1 MLQQK
6 KQISRALAGTGDG
19 GLQEEEA
26 AEQEQQRGMRS
37 RALQLRAMQDQ
48 QLEEL
53 KLSILAD
60 RRVPPLRSDAPP
72 GTRGQLFS
80 AEPADLTWR
89 ESRSLST
96 WQYRAV
102 HTCLHQ
108 LGLGEPFWVDAGI
121 GTGWRERGCA
131 GKLRLTWKLPK
142 PRWPVVPCAAHRLCC
157 RDLSCPIRD
166 AQTKVCS
173 DTINLCSCASRP
185 ALATVQMW
193 PESSQLSIHLIQ
205 IFQLQDRPVMMMSQA
220 QEVRRKAQL
229 ANEATRDANLVLKA
243 LKAEEKHRER
253 LADQATAGDLQ
264 NPPIGCAG

>member
-108 LGLGEPFWVDAGI
+108 LGLGRAFLGGCRDRNRLEGERLR
-121 GTGWRERGCA
+121 RE
-131 GKLRLTWKLPK
+131 
-142 PRWPVVPCAAHRLCC
+142 AALDMEAAKAQVASGSLCC
-157 RDLSCPIRD
+157 TSPLLS
-166 AQTKVCS
+166 
-173 DTINLCSCASRP
+173 
-185 ALATVQMW
+185 
-193 PESSQLSIHLIQ
+193 
-205 IFQLQDRPVMMMSQA
+205 
-220 QEVRRKAQL
+220 
-229 ANEATRDANLVLKA
+229 
-243 LKAEEKHRER
+243 
-253 LADQATAGDLQ
+253 
-264 NPPIGCAG
+264 